1 MPTNN
6 TMPANLPYW
15 IPAYYVGG
23 SLSEY
28 NAAMN
33 PAIKSIGVYFP
44 QNASELPPLLKYSVP
59 NPIGFDAQAQ
69 ATVWAGLRTFEGIID
84 VKFNA
89 VNASESGGTINFVKT
104 TFASGAVGGG
114 YETRATSAGAVLISP
129 TYATPGST
137 GEGWLLAHET
147 MHALGLEHPTEGTYK
162 IQPQD
167 NGPLWTDLSN
177 TTTDTRPLTPE
188 QIREVIDNGF
198 APRPLDIAAL
208 QYLYGP
214 SKSVRTGNDTYKL
227 VENDVNFIW
236 DAIGD
241 DTIDGQLLT
250 KGLTLDL
257 NPGTWGHI
265 GAKATFITAPGQVT
279 VNYGST
285 IENVLGTNFDDVIS
299 GNAANNV
306 LKGFGGN
313 DRFNLAS
320 GNDTIDGGT
329 GIDTVVLSGVRG
341 GYAASKTGE
350 TVHLTSAADG
360 AKALT
365 GVERVLFSNSTD
377 GIAYDTANGGIAGD
391 TIKLLAVAAGAA
403 MVANKEIA
411 GIGIAFRDMG
421 MTRDQVS
428 EAAINAMVGPG
439 GTNADVV
446 NLLWTN
452 LVGSAPSAADAQP
465 FVDLLNQGDFT
476 RGSLTSLAAD
486 VLDQNVHLTG
496 VASYEYTV
504 FAG

>member
-6 TMPANLPYW
+6 TMPANLLYW

-33 PAIKSIGVYFP
+33 PAIKNIGVYFP

-89 VNASESGGTINFVKT
+89 VNASEAGGTINFVKT

-129 TYATPGST
+129 TYADPGSRA
-137 GEGWLLAHET
+137 EGRLIAHEL
-147 MHALGLEHPTEGTYK
+147 MHAMGMEHPYEGLYK

-167 NGPLWTDLSN
+167 NGAYWTDLSN
-177 TTTDTRPLTPE
+177 TTTDTRADPPGYFDE
-188 QIREVIDNGF
+188 AGF
-198 APRPLDIAAL
+198 QPRPLDIAAL

-214 SKSVRTGNDTYKL
+214 SKTVRTGNDTYKL
-227 VENDVNFIW
+227 VENDANFIW
-236 DAIGD
+236 DAIGT
-241 DTIDGQLLT
+241 DTIDGQHLT

-285 IENVLGTNFDDVIS
+285 IENVLGTNFDDTIT

-313 DRFNLAS
+313 DRFTLAT
-320 GNDTIDGGT
+320 GNDTVDGGT
-329 GIDTVVLSGVRG
+329 GTDTVVLSGVRG
-341 GYAASKTGE
+341 AYAASRTGD
-350 TVHLTSAADG
+350 TVRLTSTTDG
-360 AKALT
+360 TKALT
-365 GVERVLFSNSTD
+365 GVERVLFNHGTD
-377 GIAYDTANGGIAGD
+377 ATAYDIENGGIAGD
-391 TIKLLAVAAGAA
+391 TIKLLAVAAGTA
-403 MVANKEIA
+403 MVANKDIA
-411 GIGIAFRDMG
+411 GVGIAFRDAG

-428 EAAINAMVGPG
+428 EAAINAVVGLN

-446 NLLWTN
+446 RVLWTN

-465 FVDLLNQGDFT
+465 FVDMLNHGDFT

-486 VLDQNVHLTG
+486 VLDQQVHLTG
-496 VASYEYTV
+496 VASYDYV
-504 FAG
+504 PFVV